1 MRIGILGG
9 TFDPIHNG
17 HLIIAEA
24 VKAHLDLAE
33 IVFVPAGQP
42 WLKADRP
49 ISAAPHRLSML
60 RLALAGKSYF
70 KISAAEIERAGP
82 SYTVD
87 TVAELRRRAGDNDE
101 LLFILGWDSLATL
114 PRWRDASR
122 LIQLCTLVAVHRPG
136 YPRPDL
142 KPLEKSVPG
151 ISRRVIFMTEPC
163 VDVSATDIRLRAHQN
178 LPLDD
183 LVPATVARYIKE
195 HGLYQ

>member
-1 MRIGILGG
+1 MRVGILGG
-9 TFDPIHNG
+9 TFDPIHSG
-17 HLIIAEA
+17 HIVIAEA
-24 VKAHLDLAE
+24 VKNHLNLSE

-49 ISAAPHRLSML
+49 ISPAHHRLAML
-60 RLALAGKSYF
+60 GLALKGKPYF

-87 TVAELRRRAGDNDE
+87 TVDELGQKIGKEAELF
-101 LLFILGWDSLATL
+101 FILGWDSLTTL

-122 LIQLCTLVAVHRPG
+122 LIRLCTLVAVHRPG

-142 KPLEKSVPG
+142 KLMEKSVPG
-151 ISRRVIFMTEPC
+151 VSQRVVFMTEPC
-163 VDVSATDIRLRAHQN
+163 IDISATDIRSRVSQDQ
-178 LPLDD
+178 PLED
-183 LVPATVARYIKE
+183 LVPASVAMYIKE

>member
-1 MRIGILGG
+1 MRVGILGG
-9 TFDPIHNG
+9 TFDPIHTG
-17 HLIIAEA
+17 HIVIAEA
-24 VKAHLDLAE
+24 VKNHLNLSE

-49 ISAAPHRLSML
+49 ISPAHHRLAML
-60 RLALAGKSYF
+60 RLAINDRPYF

-87 TVAELRRRAGDNDE
+87 TVDELRRKINAE
-101 LLFILGWDSLATL
+101 LFFILGWDSLATL

-122 LIQLCTLVAVHRPG
+122 LIRLCTLVAVHRPG

-142 KPLEKSVPG
+142 KQMEKSVPG
-151 ISRRVIFMTEPC
+151 VSRRVVFMTEPC
-163 VDVSATDIRLRAHQN
+163 LDVSATDIRERVRQG

-183 LVPATVARYIKE
+183 LVPAAVALYIKE
-195 HGLYQ
+195 HGLYR